1 MYTTTEIELML
12 RVLKRPVKLVETL
25 KAESAGIVWT
35 DGEVDICY
43 NGERLAAHK
52 AGRFCEGD
60 EAYALIGGK
69 DALVGPKP
77 KKVICEGVSQ
87 SDGSMDY
94 IPLSFNLGDVYDY
107 AQERNIRLF
116 AVEYGYDAMLNEFY
130 SVRKERVNQAME
142 SYQDYL
148 SLMDSKFGLMIKIYS

>member
-12 RVLKRPVKLVETL
+12 RALKRPVKLIETL
-25 KAESAGIVWT
+25 KAESAGIIWT

-43 NGERLAAHK
+43 TGERLAAHK

-69 DALVGPKP
+69 DALVCPKP

-87 SDGSMDY
+87 PDGSMEY
-94 IPLSFNLGDVYDY
+94 VPLSFNLENVYDY
-107 AQERNIRLF
+107 AQERKIRLF
-116 AVEYGYDAMLNEFY
+116 AVEYGYDTMINEFY
-130 SVRKERVNQAME
+130 SVRKEKINQFFE
-142 SYQDYL
+142 TYSD
-148 SLMDSKFGLMIKIYS
+148 MIEHQTSAFKETIDDN

>member
-12 RVLKRPVKLVETL
+12 RTLKRPVKLVETL
-25 KAESAGIVWT
+25 KAESAGIIWT

-43 NGERLAAHK
+43 TGERLAAHK

-60 EAYALIGGK
+60 EAYTLIGGK

-87 SDGSMDY
+87 PNGSMEY

-107 AQERNIRLF
+107 ANERNIRLF
-116 AVEYGYDAMLNEFY
+116 AVEYGYDAMINEFY
-130 SVRKERVNQAME
+130 SVRKEKVNQFFETYTDMLEHQISAFKE
-142 SYQDYL
+142 TIVDN
-148 SLMDSKFGLMIKIYS
+148 